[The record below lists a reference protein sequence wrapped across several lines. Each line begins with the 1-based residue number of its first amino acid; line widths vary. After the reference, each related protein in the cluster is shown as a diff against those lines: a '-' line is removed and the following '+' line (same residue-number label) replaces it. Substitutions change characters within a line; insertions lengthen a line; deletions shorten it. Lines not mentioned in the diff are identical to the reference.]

1 MSLVEKKM
9 EISQNQTNFNNLI
22 LEDFD
27 QNQISIESPKN
38 KINSEIPQENERINL
53 YHKELENNVKKIN
66 ENINI
71 NKRKSSNLF
80 HFNFNT
86 DLIELP
92 NNNINSEKKRNS
104 FSYINMSLVEKK
116 IESNLNYVGFEN
128 NYGENTC
135 YINVILHFLH
145 QFPSVN
151 EFLIKFY
158 NDRLNNY
165 EFINEDMS
173 ISINKNNDYFM
184 FLLGK
189 ILFEYQ
195 NILSDFYGKSITI
208 LNTKEFRY
216 YLQKISNN
224 IYSLKKI
231 GDPVELL
238 IFLLEKINE
247 YNSVEIHKDFFI
259 NLAEEKNCK
268 FCLNKKEINHYDK
281 DNFIHYIYANAII
294 EYINKRNIPFS
305 VYNHRLFEFSRE
317 LNSNNNKNCEN
328 CGNNKKSQ
336 LNHIGNNYPK
346 YLLLNCVWKLN
357 QDVKDILKF
366 LYLLSLEDNLNKLF
380 FCENNNPEDSI
391 YNLFGM
397 ILYSS
402 ALSHYISVLFS
413 MEKNTFILYDDD
425 KIKEL
430 STIHEVYKEIT
441 SEQIKKNQK
450 AFFYPVLLIYYKELI
465 YNDKKT
471 LSLNE
476 YSYNNFLNLEE
487 DCLKALKSHIP
498 LTEEEK
504 RKNYL
509 EYVKAQSAF
518 IKKRKY
524 SMGPLNN
531 SFEMII
537 EEEQKDINE
546 NKINFSEKKEEN
558 KNDNMQVDDYYSIN
572 RQEKTE
578 KKRNNRRSETQYSN
592 NKFNYGRFGI
602 FRNLI

>member
-1 MSLVEKKM
+1 M

-92 NNNINSEKKRNS
+92 NNNINSEKKRNY

-158 NDRLNNY
+158 SDRINNY

-173 ISINKNNDYFM
+173 IYINKNNDYFM

-281 DNFIHYIYANAII
+281 DLFIIY
-294 EYINKRNIPFS
+294 
-305 VYNHRLFEFSRE
+305 
-317 LNSNNNKNCEN
+317 
-328 CGNNKKSQ
+328 
-336 LNHIGNNYPK
+336 
-346 YLLLNCVWKLN
+346 
-357 QDVKDILKF
+357 
-366 LYLLSLEDNLNKLF
+366 
-380 FCENNNPEDSI
+380 
-391 YNLFGM
+391 
-397 ILYSS
+397 
-402 ALSHYISVLFS
+402 
-413 MEKNTFILYDDD
+413 
-425 KIKEL
+425 
-430 STIHEVYKEIT
+430 
-441 SEQIKKNQK
+441 
-450 AFFYPVLLIYYKELI
+450 
-465 YNDKKT
+465 
-471 LSLNE
+471 
-476 YSYNNFLNLEE
+476 
-487 DCLKALKSHIP
+487 
-498 LTEEEK
+498 
-504 RKNYL
+504 
-509 EYVKAQSAF
+509 
-518 IKKRKY
+518 
-524 SMGPLNN
+524 
-531 SFEMII
+531 
-537 EEEQKDINE
+537 
-546 NKINFSEKKEEN
+546 
-558 KNDNMQVDDYYSIN
+558 MQM
-572 RQEKTE
+572 Q
-578 KKRNNRRSETQYSN
+578 
-592 NKFNYGRFGI
+592 
-602 FRNLI
+602 